1 MRTQNAQGSPLGFD
15 KLDGFAH
22 IPAPAGNS
30 KESPMVSSAKLTKK
44 RRHIRDMRKGRDARK
59 ARNARGTPSFPLQPE
74 GYDPKAPDAKA
85 S

>member
-1 MRTQNAQGSPLGFD
+1 
-15 KLDGFAH
+15 
-22 IPAPAGNS
+22 
-30 KESPMVSSAKLTKK
+30 MVSSAKLTKK

-59 ARNARGTPSFPLQPE
+59 ARSARGTPSFPLQPE